1 MNLVRLQANGGDVFG
16 LSALANTHASII
28 EHLISHAD
36 WFFPGEVLEHLLNG
50 LFDETCCDIN
60 KTSFCLFRLIIT

>member
-36 WFFPGEVLEHLLNG
+36 WFFPGEVLEHLLFE
-50 LFDETCCDIN
+50 LFDETRSDIN
-60 KTSFCLFRLIIT
+60 QTSLCFFRLIIT

>member
-1 MNLVRLQANGGDVFG
+1 MVLVSHFCSVQANGGDVFG

-36 WFFPGEVLEHLLNG
+36 WFFPGEVL
-50 LFDETCCDIN
+50 
-60 KTSFCLFRLIIT
+60 ITY